1 MNKVREANETLRQ
14 GNSALRKT
22 INNLSREIAETQSPQ
37 RPTPSS
43 SEIEETSTKNQE
55 AAVEKQALKKRAI
68 EATPKQKENDCNDNL
83 EARFEAR
90 FIKLEEII
98 TANIAAV
105 TAMKQTVDTC
115 QAENINRFAY
125 IERTLQPI
133 VSHLTFAPLIALHPP
148 NQGTLYAGKTRKREY
163 EKIRIIT
170 KSGNV
175 TPEVGKIR
183 ILGMVIEKHGRNGE
197 IIARLTAKAA
207 NATRP
212 RDSSNG
218 SRPRKQA

>member
-148 NQGTLYAGKTRKREY
+148 NQGTLYAR
-163 EKIRIIT
+163 
-170 KSGNV
+170 
-175 TPEVGKIR
+175 P
-183 ILGMVIEKHGRNGE
+183 
-197 IIARLTAKAA
+197 